1 MAGRQCRADRVLRR
15 RDLHYHALTLKI
27 KPSAHA
33 EGTTK
38 GGNIMKKI
46 IKGKIYDT
54 ETAKQLSY
62 EGDTDHGSHREWEN
76 ALYQKRTGE
85 FFAYAWTMSGGET
98 IQPITV
104 DEARAWLEEHGTAD
118 QYIAVFG
125 DPGEGDAADC
135 DEVVTLGIRVSVAAA
150 NKVKR
155 AAAAEGTTQQAILER
170 WIQNA

>member
-1 MAGRQCRADRVLRR
+1 
-15 RDLHYHALTLKI
+15 
-27 KPSAHA
+27 
-33 EGTTK
+33 
-38 GGNIMKKI
+38 MKKI
-46 IKGKIYDT
+46 IKGKVYDT

-62 EGDTDHGSHREWEN
+62 EGDTNHGSHREWEN

-125 DPGEGDAADC
+125 DPGESDADSG
-135 DEVVTLGIRVSVAAA
+135 EVVTLGIRVSAAA
-150 NKVKR
+150 ASKVKR
-155 AAAAEGTTQQAILER
+155 AAAAEGTTQQKILER
-170 WIQNA
+170 WIMDA